1 MRGLCMQDEQEAVGR
16 LIQYMQAVQGQQLWP
31 SEDSSLSRPRPG
43 SAAALQ
49 HLVELL
55 VWGLVTLLHST
66 AL

>member
-1 MRGLCMQDEQEAVGR
+1 MGH

-31 SEDSSLSRPRPG
+31 SEDSSLSRPNPA

-49 HLVELL
+49 HLVESL
-55 VWGLVTLLHST
+55 VWGLVTLLCST